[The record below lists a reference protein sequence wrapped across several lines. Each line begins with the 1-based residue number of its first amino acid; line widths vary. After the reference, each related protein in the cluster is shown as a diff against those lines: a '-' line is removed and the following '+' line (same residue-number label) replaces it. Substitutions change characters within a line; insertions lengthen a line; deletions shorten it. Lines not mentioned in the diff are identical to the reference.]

1 MEQQFKCPSSANPTP
16 IENLVRLTLE
26 KHNIQACQNTIFFTP
41 SEIQNKSAN
50 LPNRKAP
57 GPDGITN
64 SALKH
69 CGNNKVTIQL
79 THIYNGCIRNSYFP
93 KSWKNA
99 IMIMIPKPGK
109 NVKLPVNHRP
119 ISLLNTMAK
128 VFESLL
134 LDKLT
139 IHTKTRPEQFGFR
152 SNHGTTSQLV
162 KVISDITNNY
172 NRREKTVVALFDI
185 EKAFDKVWHD
195 GHIYKLIKSKIPY
208 QLTNIIK
215 SFLSNRT
222 FQIRI
227 GDKMSTPR
235 KINAGVPQGSCLAP
249 QLFSIFIND
258 LPQHP
263 KLLYLL
269 TTLWF
274 MHSVAQISTRLN
286 ICNSK

>member
-1 MEQQFKCPSSANPTP
+1 
-16 IENLVRLTLE
+16 
-26 KHNIQACQNTIFFTP
+26 
-41 SEIQNKSAN
+41 
-50 LPNRKAP
+50 
-57 GPDGITN
+57 
-64 SALKH
+64 
-69 CGNNKVTIQL
+69 
-79 THIYNGCIRNSYFP
+79 
-93 KSWKNA
+93 
-99 IMIMIPKPGK
+99 MIPKPGK

-134 LDKLT
+134 LDKLK